1 MQTLA
6 VIALVIVLVMV
17 FRWLG
22 PPVRRSPEEKKSTAQ
37 SPEADIPPPTTP
49 II

>member
-1 MQTLA
+1 MQTIA
-6 VIALVIVLVMV
+6 IIALVIGVTMLL
-17 FRWLG
+17 RWLG
-22 PPVRRSPEEKKSTAQ
+22 QPIRRRPEEKQSTPQ